1 MRYRRGRAS
10 DVIPV
15 PAEYLEREQAA
26 RREMLET
33 LADFDDDLMDAAAR
47 GPGAADRT

>member
-1 MRYRRGRAS
+1 MPFRRGHAS

-15 PAEYLEREQAA
+15 PADYLEREQTA

-33 LADFDDDLMDAAAR
+33 LADFDDDLMTLLLEDQER
-47 GPGAADRT
+47 PPT